1 MTGSSSTTAKLWK
14 LALALR
20 LPDNI
25 RNVMNRLDKIMLNS
39 VS

>member
-1 MTGSSSTTAKLWK
+1 MTGSSSTTAKSWK

-25 RNVMNRLDKIMLNS
+25 PNVMNRLEKIILNL

>member
-1 MTGSSSTTAKLWK
+1 MTGSSSTTTESWK
-14 LALALR
+14 VPLALR

-25 RNVMNRLDKIMLNS
+25 LNVMNRLDKIMLNF